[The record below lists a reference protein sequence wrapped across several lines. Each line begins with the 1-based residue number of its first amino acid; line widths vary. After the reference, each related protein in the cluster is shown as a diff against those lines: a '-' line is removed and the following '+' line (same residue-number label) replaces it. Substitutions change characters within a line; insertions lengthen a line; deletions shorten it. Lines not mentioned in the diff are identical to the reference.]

1 MNVDFPEPGLPITQ
15 NRPSSSASSQVLKF
29 IWTSCGVCPATCE
42 KLRLSLEKG
51 PIKRAL
57 LSLSQGVPS
66 IRHSIVAEAFENRF
80 QGSFI

>member
-29 IWTSCGVCPATCE
+29 IWTSCE